1 MRKAILSILGGAVF
15 CLSIVL
21 YSCGN
26 IENPLEK
33 IVSAPYYAP
42 LTDALKDN
50 AKVVVE
56 YTLFGDLQAKQLE
69 FTFDGGLEQ
78 FSEIATPVAP
88 ADQNYTLKPVLDYDQ
103 NKGEIIFTLIA
114 SPKNIETRLGD
125 GDGDGDGEDEPSDKK
140 VLVVVFDVKAQT
152 YKVAGLPGFSFKVL
166 KIEGYEADVKN
177 AWPEKAE
184 VALKKVVSDDEDLGN
199 GIYKLA
205 YIEGMDNYP
214 FVVNYEKGKT
224 WSDVIGYYSA
234 LLNEE
239 YFIKAYGPD
248 YNETYSR
255 IIIDPSSYD
264 YVYSIEEEFT
274 LYPIDNRSIVNEE
287 EFQGMVPVQP
297 ENEIV
302 LPIYVSVSTP

>member
-1 MRKAILSILGGAVF
+1 MKKNFLKVLGGVVL

-26 IENPLEK
+26 VENPLES
-33 IVSAPYYAP
+33 IINSPYYAP
-42 LTDALKDN
+42 LTDALKNN

-56 YTLFGDLQAKQLE
+56 YTLYGDLQAKQLE

-88 ADQNYTLKPVLDYDQ
+88 VDQNYTLKPVLDYKQ
-103 NKGEIIFTLIA
+103 NKGEIIFTLTA
-114 SPKNIETRLGD
+114 SQKDVVANLRG
-125 GDGDGDGEDEPSDKK
+125 GGRK
-140 VLVVVFDVKAQT
+140 VLVVVFDVKAKT

-184 VALKKVVSDDEDLGN
+184 VALKKVVSDDEDFGN

-255 IIIDPSSYD
+255 IIIDPDNYD
-264 YVYSIEEEFT
+264 YIYSIEEEFT

-287 EFQGMVPVQP
+287 DFQGMVPVQP